1 MSYDKYPPNADQIH
15 RLVLSVVSPDRGMIN
30 TARTPPPWAPAITSE
45 IPGVR
50 DFVRFKTPMVSW
62 MISYEEEDKVFH
74 EKGFYFAD
82 PSVFNVFGYKLLK
95 GNPETALIKPQTVVI
110 TQSTAKRYF
119 GNQDPVGLVLRADN
133 TYDFTITGIMQ
144 DVPDNSHIQ
153 FDFLASFESLNVLP
167 IYNGTNYE
175 AFDRTGL
182 LPDVYTYLLID
193 NNINVK
199 ELETQISNLVYKY
212 LGDQIKELNLKLK
225 PELQSLKSIH
235 LYSNLEAELRS
246 NSNIDYIYIF
256 LAVGLII
263 LAIAC
268 VNFMNL
274 ATITS
279 ANRTREIGM
288 RKVVGAYR
296 WQLIIQFLGESV
308 LISLIAFLISIAIV
322 QPLLPVF
329 NSLSGKN
336 LVLDITHVRTLL
348 EILMISI
355 ILGLL
360 AGSYPAFFLASFRLD
375 PVLRGEFR
383 TGPKGTKIRTGL
395 VLIQFV
401 GSSFFII
408 GTLVVNRQMNYI
420 HNKNL
425 GFDKEQ
431 VVVVPMGDPRAR
443 PLYITFKENLKQIPE
458 IRSVSSASSVPGGLI
473 NNTLAEPEGRPVGEN
488 VVINELYIDHDFIT
502 TLQIKVINGRDFSV
516 LFPSDTLTAFIV
528 NKAAVLHFGWGDRG
542 IGKKINIGN
551 FKKGRVIGIVD
562 DFHVKSLYHRI
573 EPVIMHI
580 APNPVLYLYI
590 LIRIRPGDISATLNK
605 IEKYWYLVYPQDQF
619 IYSFLDQDYDR
630 LYRSEDLWGRV
641 FASFSFLAIFI
652 ACLGLFGLASYTA
665 EISKV
670 GIGVRK
676 VFGASAITIVLMLSG
691 QFARLIIVANLIAWP
706 LAHLILNKWLQNFAY
721 RSNIPFWIYLLAF
734 GISLLIAILTISY
747 QAFRAANKNPAIS
760 LRHE

>member
-590 LIRIRPGDISATLNK
+590 LIRFRPGDISATLNK
-605 IEKYWYLVYPQDQF
+605 IEKHWYLVYPQDQF

>member
-605 IEKYWYLVYPQDQF
+605 IEKHWYLVYPQDQF